1 MGTKDTLGALW
12 RLVQSVALL
21 LFSEGEKVF
30 PREALRYNALVIITK
45 QKPFAEIMK
54 GVRGAKSLF
63 IFGCGDCATLCRT
76 GGEAEVAAI
85 TEKLAAEGITVVGGT
100 VPHTTCHELDVQRI
114 GRQHKEEIGKSDAIL
129 VLACGAG
136 IQAVG
141 DSLGKPVISGCDS
154 LFIGNS
160 KRQMNFYEKCSAC
173 GDCVLNATAGLCPET
188 RCPKGLLN
196 GPCGGAVRGMCE
208 VDQTNK
214 CVWIEIYERLKSQGR
229 LDDLMEITA
238 PKERSKANM
247 PHKIEQPARPGK

>member
-1 MGTKDTLGALW
+1 M
-12 RLVQSVALL
+12 
-21 LFSEGEKVF
+21 
-30 PREALRYNALVIITK
+30 IITK

-76 GGEAEVAAI
+76 GGEAEIADM
-85 TEKLAAEGITVVGGT
+85 TQKLAAEGVAVVGGT

-114 GRQHKEEIGKSDAIL
+114 ARQHKEEIGKSDAIL

-141 DSLGKPVISGCDS
+141 DSLDKPVISGCDS

-173 GDCVLNATAGLCPET
+173 GDCVLNETAGLCPET

-247 PHKIEQPARPGK
+247 PHKIEPPARHGK

>member
-1 MGTKDTLGALW
+1 
-12 RLVQSVALL
+12 
-21 LFSEGEKVF
+21 
-30 PREALRYNALVIITK
+30 
-45 QKPFAEIMK
+45 MK
-54 GVRGAKSLF
+54 GAHGAKSLF

-76 GGEAEVAAI
+76 GGEAEIAEM
-85 TEKLAAEGITVVGGT
+85 TKKLAAEGVTVTGSA
-100 VPHTTCHELDVQRI
+100 VPHSTCHELDVQRI
-114 GRQHKEEIGKSDAIL
+114 ARQHKEALDKSDAIL

-160 KRQMNFYEKCSAC
+160 KRQMHFYEKCSVC

-214 CVWIEIYERLKSQGR
+214 CVWIAIYERLKSQGR
-229 LDDLMEITA
+229 LDDLLEIAA
-238 PKERSKANM
+238 PKERSKANR
-247 PHKIEQPARPGK
+247 PHKIEESARGKK

>member
-1 MGTKDTLGALW
+1 
-12 RLVQSVALL
+12 
-21 LFSEGEKVF
+21 
-30 PREALRYNALVIITK
+30 
-45 QKPFAEIMK
+45 MK
-54 GVRGAKSLF
+54 GVRGARSLF

-76 GGEAEVAAI
+76 GGEAEVAAM
-85 TEKLAAEGITVVGGT
+85 TEKLAAEGVAVIGGT

-114 GRQHKEEIGKSDAIL
+114 GRQFKEEIGKSDAIL

-136 IQAVG
+136 VQAVG
-141 DSLGKPVISGCDS
+141 DSLDKPVISGCDS

-173 GDCVLNATAGLCPET
+173 GECVLNDTAGLCPET
-188 RCPKGLLN
+188 RCAKGLLN

-229 LDDLMEITA
+229 LDDLLEITP
-238 PKERSKANM
+238 PKGRRKANM
-247 PHKIEQPARPGK
+247 PHKIEQPVRRGK